1 MGTDLA
7 FGGRPRYALGSS
19 DAERRRLSV
28 QAGIIQPVTQRIL
41 RAARISKGMR
51 VLDLGSGVGDV
62 SFLVARIVGPNGEV
76 VGIERDRQCVAAAW
90 ERARDAQVGTVQFL
104 HESIESASFSRPF
117 DAVVGRLVL
126 LFQPDP
132 AATLRRAASFVRRR
146 GRVAFHE
153 FDATLAGTS
162 WPPVP
167 LFQLTC
173 ERLRETF
180 RRSGASVDM
189 GMRLHR
195 TFLDAGLPAPKI
207 LAEAIIGGG
216 PGSPV
221 YGWLASTLINLLP
234 EAELLGVTTAAEVQ
248 PLTLAG
254 RLEQEVVAA
263 GAQIMSP
270 LQVGAWTS
278 KT

>member
-1 MGTDLA
+1 MDTDLA
-7 FGGRPRYALGSS
+7 FGVAPRYVLGSS
-19 DAERRRLSV
+19 EAERRRLSV
-28 QAGIIQPVTQRIL
+28 QAGIIQPVTERIF

-62 SFLVARIVGPNGEV
+62 SFLVARMVGPAGEV
-76 VGIERDRQCVAAAW
+76 VGIERDWQSVAAAS
-90 ERARDAQVGTVQFL
+90 ERARAGRIRTVQFL

-132 AATLRRAASFVRRR
+132 AATLRHAASFVRRR
-146 GRVAFHE
+146 GTVAIHE
-153 FDATLAGTS
+153 FDVTLAGTS
-162 WPPVP
+162 WPIAP
-167 LFQLTC
+167 LFQLTV

-180 RRSGASVDM
+180 RRGGASVDM

-195 TFLDAGLPAPKI
+195 TFLDAGLPGPKI
-207 LAEAIIGGG
+207 LAEAIMGAG
-216 PGSPV
+216 PGSAV
-221 YGWLASTLINLLP
+221 YGWLASTLVNLLP

-248 PLTLAG
+248 PPTLAQ
-254 RLEQEVVAA
+254 RLEQEVVEV

-270 LQVGAWTS
+270 LQVGAWSS
-278 KT
+278 KL